1 MKKFSFEDF
10 ILVVA
15 VGLPLLV
22 ILVSL
27 FYLTSNYLIENFLK

>member
-1 MKKFSFEDF
+1 MKKFRFEDF

-15 VGLPLLV
+15 IGLPLLI

-27 FYLTSNYLIENFLK
+27 FYLIANFLTT